1 MISGPH
7 QGYEG
12 WDAGFYSHIINAS
25 GPQAGNWFVWVV
37 DDNGARISE
46 IGNFQTTGPG
56 EGCNQAIVS
65 FDSR

>member
-7 QGYEG
+7 AGYEG
-12 WDAGFYSHIINAS
+12 WSTGFYSHIINAS

-56 EGCNQAIVS
+56 EGCNQAIVD